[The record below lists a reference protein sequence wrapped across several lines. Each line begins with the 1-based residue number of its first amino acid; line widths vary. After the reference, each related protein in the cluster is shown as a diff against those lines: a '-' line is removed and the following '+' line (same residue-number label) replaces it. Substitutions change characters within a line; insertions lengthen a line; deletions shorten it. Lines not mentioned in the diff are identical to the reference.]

1 MNEHD
6 DLEAWRDDPLVR
18 ALRAPGTEAELAG
31 EKEMVAA
38 FRAAAP
44 RGTLRRVIGRLGVG
58 GTAIVTTV
66 ALSSGVAAAAYTRVL
81 PDPVQEIAH
90 EVLGPIGVPDAPP
103 HKPRREVRRA
113 VVPPVRTPSA
123 SPSAEAHATPRPRRA
138 SRAGRPR
145 STRSSQRRRRTRPRP
160 RRSPTAQ
167 PTDAATPPAEPTTD
181 PTPSPSAEPTPSPTP
196 DPTPA
201 RRPARSVSIGASSTR
216 IGVGSNV
223 TLSGVVRAKHGK
235 RLRNREVHLLARPS
249 GQLDWTEVAAGITGP
264 RGGVALTAT
273 DLGITT
279 TFRLRVGETVRSLPV
294 RVAIVPIVDLSFD
307 EGATLRILTVGGR
320 GGDTVVLLR
329 RQHGR
334 LVPIDRVLLDDAG
347 AAVVPVQ
354 QRAKGYRL
362 VVRLK
367 GTRAHTQAQARIA
380 VPPRAD

>member
-6 DLEAWRDDPLVR
+6 DLGAWRDDPLVR

-123 SPSAEAHATPRPRRA
+123 SPSAEPTESASPQPRKPG
-138 SRAGRPR
+138 GRPQEHPVKP
-145 STRSSQRRRRTRPRP
+145 TPTPDATATAA
-160 RRSPTAQ
+160 PTAQ

-235 RLRNREVHLLARPS
+235 RLRNREVHLLARRS
-249 GQLDWTEVAAGITGP
+249 GQLDWTEVASGSTGP

-329 RQHGR
+329 RQDGR